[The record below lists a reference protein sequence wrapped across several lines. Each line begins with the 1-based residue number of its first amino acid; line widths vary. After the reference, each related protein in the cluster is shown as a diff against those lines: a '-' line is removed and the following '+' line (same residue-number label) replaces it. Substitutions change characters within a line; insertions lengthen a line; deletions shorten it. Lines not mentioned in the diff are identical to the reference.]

1 MCGIIGYIGQRQADS
16 ILIQGLKRMEYRG
29 YDSAGIALA
38 GKKGEENLLQ
48 VTKQPGRVS
57 DLESKKTEFQ
67 ESSQGIAHTRWATHG
82 APNKINSHPHTDCK
96 QAIALVH
103 NGIIENYL
111 SLKEMLV
118 QEGHVF
124 KSETDTEVL
133 VHLIEKFYQGDLEK
147 AVARAL
153 KVVEGAYGIAVMHK
167 DEPCIVAARRGSPIL
182 IGIGKNE
189 MFVVSD
195 ASAILEHTKTVVY
208 LKDKEIARI
217 TKDSYSIKNPNG
229 ENVDPEIKQIQWNL
243 SEIEKQGFEHFTL
256 KEIFEQPESIA
267 NTLRGRIKE
276 AQIKISL
283 NLKDQEIKKI
293 NRIVIVGCGT
303 SWHSALVGKNYLE
316 RFCRIPVEVDYA
328 SEFRYREPVIS
339 HKDLVIAIS
348 QSGET
353 ADTLAAIKYAKSQG
367 AKTIGIIN
375 VVDSTIA
382 REVDSGIYLHAGPE
396 IGVAST
402 KAFSS
407 QLIALLL
414 LSLYFAQKKDLKIS
428 SEFLNEIMSLPELI
442 KKTLNLNSQILEI
455 AKKFRDAKN
464 FLYLGRGFNF
474 PVAIEGALKLK
485 EISYIHSEGYPA
497 AEMKHGPIALID
509 ENLPIVFLAPKNQ
522 DYLKIISNM
531 QEVKARN
538 GKIIAITNNPDEKE
552 LQQIKDLAEEIIVV
566 PFSSEELSPI
576 INAIPLQLLA
586 YHIANLKGL
595 DIDKPR
601 NLAKSVT
608 VE

>member
-1 MCGIIGYIGQRQADS
+1 MCGIIGYIGQRPADS

-29 YDSAGIALA
+29 YDSAGIALI
-38 GKKGEENLLQ
+38 GNQDEETVLQ
-48 VTKQPGRVS
+48 VVKHSGRVS
-57 DLESKKTEFQ
+57 DLESHNPEFQ
-67 ESSQGIAHTRWATHG
+67 ESFQGIAHTRWATHG
-82 APNKINSHPHTDCK
+82 APNQINSHPHTDCK
-96 QAIALVH
+96 NNIALVH

-111 SLKEMLV
+111 SLKEMLL

-124 KSETDTEVL
+124 KSQTDTEVL
-133 VHLIEKFYQGDLEK
+133 THLIEKFYKGDLEI
-147 AVARAL
+147 AVIKAL
-153 KVVEGAYGIAVMHK
+153 KLVEGTYGIAVMHK

-182 IGIGKNE
+182 IGIGKDE
-189 MFVVSD
+189 MFIVSD

-208 LKDKEIARI
+208 LKDKEVAKI
-217 TKDSYSIKNPNG
+217 TKEAYSIKKPNG
-229 ENVDPEIKQIQWNL
+229 EKVDPEIKQIQWNL
-243 SEIEKQGFEHFTL
+243 NEIEKQGFSHFTL
-256 KEIFEQPESIA
+256 KEIFEQPESVA
-267 NTLRGRIKE
+267 NTLRGRINE
-276 AQIKISL
+276 NQIRLSL
-283 NLKDQEIKKI
+283 KLSDQEIKKL
-293 NRIVIVGCGT
+293 NRIIIVGCGT
-303 SWHSALVGKNYLE
+303 SWHSALVGKSYIE

-339 HKDLVIAIS
+339 SKDLVILIS

-353 ADTLAAIKYAKSQG
+353 ADTLAAVKYAQSKG
-367 AKTIGIIN
+367 AKTLGIVN

-407 QLIALLL
+407 QLTALLL
-414 LSLYFAQKKDLKIS
+414 LALYFAQKKELKIS
-428 SEFLNEIMSLPELI
+428 KELLNEVLNLPELI
-442 KKTLNLNSQILEI
+442 KKTLDLNSQILKI
-455 AKKFRDAKN
+455 AEKFHDAKN

-497 AEMKHGPIALID
+497 AEMKHGPIALVD
-509 ENLPIVFLAPKNQ
+509 ENLPVVFLAPKNQ
-522 DYLKIISNM
+522 DYLKIISNI

-538 GKIIAITNNPDEKE
+538 GKIIVITNNQDEKDLE
-552 LQQIKDLAEEIIVV
+552 QLKTLAEEIVVV

-576 INAIPLQLLA
+576 INTIPLQLLA
-586 YHIANLKGL
+586 YHIANLKKL

>member
-1 MCGIIGYIGQRQADS
+1 MCGIIGYLGKRQAS
-16 ILIQGLKRMEYRG
+16 LILIEGLKRMEYRG
-29 YDSAGIALA
+29 YDSAGIALV
-38 GKKGEENLLQ
+38 GRQDEESVLQ
-48 VTKQPGRVS
+48 VIKQPGRVL
-57 DLESKKTEFQ
+57 DLESKKSEFQ

-96 QAIALVH
+96 QSIALVH

-147 AVARAL
+147 AVTRAL
-153 KVVEGAYGIAVMHK
+153 KIVEGTYGIAVMHK

-182 IGIGKNE
+182 IGLGKEE

-195 ASAILEHTKTVVY
+195 ASAILEHTKTVIY
-208 LKDKEIARI
+208 LKDKEIAKI

-229 ENVDPEIKQIQWNL
+229 EKVDPEIRQIQWNL

-256 KEIFEQPESIA
+256 KEIFEQPESIS

-276 AQIKISL
+276 SQIKISL
-283 NLKDQEIKKI
+283 NLKDQEIKKLK
-293 NRIVIVGCGT
+293 RIVIVGCGT

-328 SEFRYREPVIS
+328 SEFRYREPIIS

-353 ADTLAAIKYAKSQG
+353 ADTLAAIKHAKSQG
-367 AKTIGIIN
+367 AKTLGIIN

-407 QLIALLL
+407 QLTALLL
-414 LSLYFAQKKDLKIS
+414 LALYFAQKKELKIS
-428 SEFLNEIMSLPELI
+428 PEFLDETLNLPELI
-442 KKTLNLNSQILEI
+442 KKTLQLNEKIIEI
-455 AKKFRDAKN
+455 ANKFHEAKN
-464 FLYLGRGFNF
+464 FLYLGRGINF

-485 EISYIHSEGYPA
+485 EISYIHAEGYPA

-509 ENLPIVFLAPKNQ
+509 ENLPVVVLAPKSQ
-522 DYLKIISNM
+522 DYPKIVSNI

-538 GKIIAITNNPDEKE
+538 GKIIVITNNLDEKE
-552 LQQIKDLAEEIIVV
+552 LAQIKSLAEEIIVV

-576 INAIPLQLLA
+576 INTIPLQLLA
-586 YHIANLKGL
+586 YHIANLKKL

>member
-1 MCGIIGYIGQRQADS
+1 MCGIIGYIGQKQTDF

-29 YDSAGIALA
+29 YDSAGLALV
-38 GKKGEENLLQ
+38 GKKDKENILQ
-48 VTKQPGRVS
+48 VVKQPGRVS
-57 DLESKKTEFQ
+57 DLESQKSEFQ
-67 ESSQGIAHTRWATHG
+67 KSYQGIAHTRWATHG

-96 QAIALVH
+96 NSIALVH

-147 AVARAL
+147 AVTRAL
-153 KVVEGAYGIAVMHK
+153 KIVEGTYGIAVMHK
-167 DEPCIVAARRGSPIL
+167 DEPCIIAARRGSPIL
-182 IGIGKNE
+182 IGIGKDE

-208 LKDKEIARI
+208 LKDKEIAKI

-229 ENVDPEIKQIQWNL
+229 EKVDPEIKQIQWNL
-243 SEIEKQGFEHFTL
+243 NEIEKQGFDHFTL
-256 KEIFEQPESIA
+256 KEIFEQPESVS

-276 AQIKISL
+276 NQIKLSL
-283 NLKDQEIKKI
+283 KLSDQEIKRV
-293 NRIVIVGCGT
+293 NRIIIVGCGT

-339 HKDLVIAIS
+339 PKDLVIAIS

-353 ADTLAAIKYAKSQG
+353 ADTLAAIKYAKSQK
-367 AKTIGIIN
+367 AKTLGIVN

-407 QLIALLL
+407 QLTALLL
-414 LSLYFAQKKDLKIS
+414 LALYFAQKKELKIS
-428 SEFLNEIMSLPELI
+428 KELLEETLNLPELI
-442 KKTLNLNSQILEI
+442 KKTLSLNSQILEI
-455 AKKFRDAKN
+455 AKKFCDSKN

-509 ENLPIVFLAPKNQ
+509 ENLPVVFLAPKNR

-538 GKIIAITNNPDEKE
+538 GKIIVITNNTDEKE
-552 LQQIKDLAEEIIVV
+552 LQQIKSLAEDVLVV
-566 PFSSEELSPI
+566 PFSSEEISPI
-576 INAIPLQLLA
+576 INTIPLQLLA
-586 YHIANLKGL
+586 YHIANLKKL